1 MKILH
6 VRDMEPP
13 VNAAELEE
21 TIWRTGLIEEKS
33 NLSVKS
39 TKLDKFGNQTATV
52 QMPEKPAS
60 QLSRRGRI
68 RVGLSNCRIHER
80 IEVERH
86 KAATLTVPWVK
97 MTNLKPEVV
106 RLRPLGGPST

>member
-39 TKLDKFGNQTATV
+39 TKLDEGEEFG
-52 QMPEKPAS
+52 
-60 QLSRRGRI
+60 
-68 RVGLSNCRIHER
+68 
-80 IEVERH
+80 
-86 KAATLTVPWVK
+86 
-97 MTNLKPEVV
+97 
-106 RLRPLGGPST
+106 